1 MSKPTVAIVGLGVIG
16 SSLGLALKKAGGSIP
31 HPLGEIAVAYERKRG
46 EWEIEVDLPGNLK
59 GSFVWEGRSYPLKAG
74 RNRMVIRG

>member
-1 MSKPTVAIVGLGVIG
+1 MERVRRCQQWLDGRLVE
-16 SSLGLALKKAGGSIP
+16 LAN
-31 HPLGEIAVAYERKRG
+31 PLGEIAVAYERKRG